1 MMSWPRVFIRHEIE
15 QKKCDTPMS
24 TPSTTSEYLLLIR
37 NTTWHK
43 NVSPKDIQKLLKQF
57 TTWAERLSNEGKI
70 KRGYPLAPE
79 GKIIA
84 RSKAVTDAALAET
97 KEAIAGYL
105 VIQADSL
112 EEAAEI
118 AKGAPC
124 LDYGQTLEVRAIIAE
139 PSELQFARQQIANE
153 QR

>member
-1 MMSWPRVFIRHEIE
+1 MMSWPRVFIRREIE

-70 KRGYPLAPE
+70 RRGYPLAPE

-84 RSKAVTDAALAET
+84 RSKAATDAALAET
-97 KEAIAGYL
+97 KEAIPGYL
-105 VIQADSL
+105 VIPADSL
-112 EEAAEI
+112 EQPPDPPNVSPRLAH
-118 AKGAPC
+118 P
-124 LDYGQTLEVRAIIAE
+124 QT
-139 PSELQFARQQIANE
+139 
-153 QR
+153 

>member
-1 MMSWPRVFIRHEIE
+1 MSWPRVFIRREIE
-15 QKKCDTPMS
+15 QKKCDPPMN

-43 NVSPKDIQKLLKQF
+43 SVSPKDIQKLLKQF

-105 VIQADSL
+105 VIQVDSL

-124 LDYGQTLEVRAIIAE
+124 LDYGQTLEVRPIIAE

-153 QR
+153 QLV